1 MYYVGLDVHAKRSS
15 MCILDEDGKLVKRLE
30 VKGPW
35 PRMLQ
40 VVDEQVPKPFAVCY
54 EASCGYGYLHD
65 QLARRAERV
74 TVGHPG
80 QLRLIFHCKRKND
93 RIDGEKLAKLLY
105 LDAVP
110 AVHVPNLDV
119 RAWRGLINY
128 RRKLIGRRAA
138 VKTQVRA
145 HLRGLGIAVGVKG
158 GLWTKR
164 GIAWLEE
171 LALASSADGVRRD
184 VLVDDLSA
192 LEEKVR
198 RVEKELDRIG
208 KGHPGVTL
216 LQTIPGVGPRTAE
229 AFVAHVDDVS
239 RFARVKRVGSYFG
252 LVPCQDASA
261 DRNRMGHI
269 TKDGPAGVRW
279 LVAEAAWQ
287 GRRRSG
293 RIRAYFDRV
302 MRGDPNRKKIAL
314 VATAHH
320 LTRVMA
326 AMLRS
331 GEVWREGDDDDDASP
346 AAAVVAAAAA
356 PSPGP
361 QSKPA
366 AAAAAEEEQMKKKAK
381 TKGAEKE

>member
-1 MYYVGLDVHAKRSS
+1 MYFVGLDVHFKRSS
-15 MCILDEDGKLVKRLE
+15 LCILDENGKLVKHLE

-35 PRMLQ
+35 QRMLE
-40 VVDEQVPKPFAVCY
+40 VVDAQVPKPFTICY

-65 QLARRAERV
+65 QLAKRAERV

-80 QLRLIFHCKRKND
+80 QIRLIFRSKKKHD
-93 RIDGEKLAKLLY
+93 RIDAGKLAKLLY
-105 LDAVP
+105 LDEVP
-110 AVHVPNLDV
+110 AVHVPGLDV

-128 RRKLIGRRAA
+128 RRNLIGRRGA

-158 GLWTKR
+158 GLWTKK
-164 GIAWLEE
+164 GIAWLRDVS
-171 LALASSADGVRRD
+171 LASAADAVRRD
-184 VLVDDLSA
+184 VLVDGLTE
-192 LEEKVR
+192 LEANVR

-208 KGHPGVTL
+208 RAHPGVQL

-239 RFARVKRVGSYFG
+239 RFARVKQVGSYFG

-261 DRNRMGHI
+261 DRNRLGHI
-269 TKDGPAGVRW
+269 TKDGPAAVRW
-279 LVAEAAWQ
+279 LIAEAAWQ

-293 RIRAYFDRV
+293 RIRAFFDRV

-320 LTRVMA
+320 LARVMT

-331 GEVWREGDDDDDASP
+331 GEAWREEAPVAP
-346 AAAVVAAAAA
+346 APA
-356 PSPGP
+356 PAPVPAPVPP
-361 QSKPA
+361 QQSNAQPA
-366 AAAAAEEEQMKKKAK
+366 PAKTTAKTK
-381 TKGAEKE
+381 TKGANKE

>member
-1 MYYVGLDVHAKRSS
+1 LR
-15 MCILDEDGKLVKRLE
+15 
-30 VKGPW
+30 
-35 PRMLQ
+35 
-40 VVDEQVPKPFAVCY
+40 
-54 EASCGYGYLHD
+54 YGYLHD

-158 GLWTKR
+158 GLWTKK
-164 GIAWLEE
+164 GIAWLKEQ
-171 LALASSADGVRRD
+171 AMSSSAADGLRRD
-184 VLVDDLSA
+184 VMVDDLTE
-192 LEEKVR
+192 LEAKVR
-198 RVEKELDRIG
+198 KVERELDRIG
-208 KGHPGVTL
+208 RAHAGVTL
-216 LQTIPGVGPRTAE
+216 LRTIPGVGPRTAE

-239 RFARVKRVGSYFG
+239 RFARVKQVGSYFG

-261 DRNRMGHI
+261 DRNRLGHI
-269 TKDGPAGVRW
+269 TKDGPAPVRW

-287 GRRRSG
+287 GRRRSPK
-293 RIRAYFDRV
+293 IRAYFDRV
-302 MRGDPNRKKIAL
+302 MRGDPQRKKIAL

-331 GEVWREGDDDDDASP
+331 GEVWREAEATELPQTPPAPASN
-346 AAAVVAAAAA
+346 
-356 PSPGP
+356 
-361 QSKPA
+361 
-366 AAAAAEEEQMKKKAK
+366 EQAKQEKSKAK
-381 TKGAEKE
+381 TKTSDKE

>member
-1 MYYVGLDVHAKRSS
+1 MYFVGLDVHFKRSS
-15 MCILDEDGKLVKRLE
+15 LCILDGNGKLVKRLE

-35 PRMLQ
+35 QRMLQ

-80 QLRLIFHCKRKND
+80 QIRLIFRSKKKHD
-93 RIDGEKLAKLLY
+93 RVDAEKLAKLLY
-105 LDAVP
+105 LGEVP
-110 AVHVPNLDV
+110 AVHVPGLDV

-128 RRKLIGRRAA
+128 RRNLIGRRVA
-138 VKTQVRA
+138 VKTQIRA

-158 GLWTKR
+158 GLWTKK
-164 GIAWLEE
+164 GIAWLREV
-171 LALASSADGVRRD
+171 ALASAADAVRRD
-184 VLVDDLSA
+184 VLVDGLRE
-192 LEEKVR
+192 LEANVR

-208 KGHPGVTL
+208 RAHPGVQL

-239 RFARVKRVGSYFG
+239 RFARVKQVGSYFG

-261 DRNRMGHI
+261 DRNRLGHI

-279 LVAEAAWQ
+279 LIAEAAWQ
-287 GRRRSG
+287 GRRRSAK
-293 RIRAYFDRV
+293 IRAFFDRV
-302 MRGDPNRKKIAL
+302 MRGDANRKKIAL

-320 LTRVMA
+320 LTRVMT

-331 GEVWREGDDDDDASP
+331 GEAWREEDAPPPVTAP
-346 AAAVVAAAAA
+346 A
-356 PSPGP
+356 PQPP
-361 QSKPA
+361 PPQQQQSKSQSNAQPA
-366 AAAAAEEEQMKKKAK
+366 KAKAK
-381 TKGAEKE
+381 TKTKGAKKE

>member
-1 MYYVGLDVHAKRSS
+1 MYCVGLDVHAKRSS
-15 MCILDEDGKLVKRLE
+15 LCILDNNGNLVKRLE
-30 VKGPW
+30 VKGSW
-35 PRMLQ
+35 QRMLE
-40 VVDEQVPKPFAVCY
+40 VVDAQVPRPFAVCY

-74 TVGHPG
+74 TVAHPG
-80 QLRLIFHCKRKND
+80 QLRLIFRSKKKHD
-93 RIDGEKLAKLLY
+93 RIDAAKLAKLLH
-105 LDAVP
+105 LDEVP

-138 VKTQVRA
+138 VKTQIRA

-158 GLWTKR
+158 GLWTKK
-164 GIAWLEE
+164 GLAWLKEQ
-171 LALASSADGVRRD
+171 AMSSSLADGLRRD
-184 VLVDDLSA
+184 VLLDDLAGLASSIR
-192 LEEKVR
+192 K
-198 RVEKELDRIG
+198 VEKELDRIG
-208 KGHPGVTL
+208 RAHPGVTL
-216 LQTIPGVGPRTAE
+216 LRTIPGVGPRTAE
-229 AFVAHVDDVS
+229 AFVAHVDDVT
-239 RFARVKRVGSYFG
+239 RFARVKQVGSYFG

-287 GRRRSG
+287 GRRRSP
-293 RIRAYFDRV
+293 RIRAFFDRV
-302 MRGDPNRKKIAL
+302 MRNDPNRKKIAL

-320 LTRVMA
+320 LSRVMT

-331 GEVWREGDDDDDASP
+331 GEAWREE
-346 AAAVVAAAAA
+346 A
-356 PSPGP
+356 PPCGAPP
-361 QSKPA
+361 QAGSQQ
-366 AAAAAEEEQMKKKAK
+366 EQQTKAKTK